1 MDAGLCQVSS
11 SLYSSGGQ
19 TGDLTC
25 HSSDDTLLRLADAVN
40 SLRMKKDMIGWDLE
54 GLEALTFEGGE
65 RESDSDDES
74 EDEIERML
82 PAPLS

>member
-1 MDAGLCQVSS
+1 
-11 SLYSSGGQ
+11 
-19 TGDLTC
+19 
-25 HSSDDTLLRLADAVN
+25 
-40 SLRMKKDMIGWDLE
+40 MKKDMIGWDLE
-54 GLEALTFEGGE
+54 GLEAITSESGE